1 MHSAKKV
8 FFLDTVHPVLA
19 QRLSAAGYECIGLED
34 TTAEALPGHLHEA
47 HGIVL
52 RSRIPVNRA
61 LLEACPN
68 LVFIARSGSGLENID
83 VAFATSRGIRLFN
96 SPEGNRDA
104 VAEHVMG
111 MLLSLFNKLNKSD
124 HEVRQGIWDREGNRG
139 MELAGK
145 TMGIIGYGVMGT
157 AVAKRL
163 AGFQCRILA
172 HDKYKSG
179 FGSDGVQECTLER
192 IFEEAD
198 IVSLHLPLTAE
209 TEAYVNQTW
218 LQQFRKPICLV
229 NTSRG
234 RHVVTADLV
243 DAMRSGQVYGA
254 CLDVL
259 EYEKASLE
267 GLETASVPEALQYL
281 MNSAHTVLTPHIA
294 GWTVES
300 YVKLSEVLADKI
312 LADLGAGL

>member
-1 MHSAKKV
+1 MQGPRKV

-19 QRLSAAGYECIGLED
+19 ERLTAAGYVCVAHEA
-34 TTAEALPGHLHEA
+34 TTPEELMPRLHEA
-47 HGIVL
+47 YGIVL
-52 RSRIPVNRA
+52 RSRLPVNRA
-61 LLEACPN
+61 LLAACPN
-68 LVFIARSGSGLENID
+68 LAFIARSGSGLENID
-83 VAFATSRGIRLFN
+83 VAFAASKGIRLFN

-111 MLLSLFNKLNKSD
+111 MLLSLFNKLHKSD
-124 HEVRQGIWDREGNRG
+124 REVRQGIWDREGNRG
-139 MELAGK
+139 RELAGK
-145 TMGIIGYGVMGT
+145 TVGIIGYGVMGT
-157 AVAKRL
+157 AVAERL
-163 AGFQCRILA
+163 AGFRCRILA

-179 FGSDGVQECTLER
+179 FGFGGVEECALER

-209 TEAYVNQTW
+209 TAGYVNSVW
-218 LQQFRKPICLV
+218 LGRFKKPICLV

-243 DAMRSGQVYGA
+243 TAMRSGRVYGA

-259 EYEKASLE
+259 EYEKTSLE
-267 GLETASVPEALQYL
+267 GLEVSAMPEALQYL
-281 MNSAHTVLTPHIA
+281 VDAPHTVLTPHVA

-312 LADLGAGL
+312 LAELGAAE